1 MNHQED
7 PAIVMARKTLFE
19 GRRQVEE
26 EEKMSRVMKTRCS
39 ECGNKVPM
47 KGLRFDVVD
56 GVRKYVCDE
65 CLGEARPAAVSAV
78 AVVEGP
84 RPARKSC
91 FFCQA
96 DTFHIALDGSFQCSG
111 CGSVFVKGRA

>member
-26 EEKMSRVMKTRCS
+26 EEKMSKIRRIWCSQCS
-39 ECGNKVPM
+39 EKVPM
-47 KGLRFDVVD
+47 KGCHYEVVD
-56 GVRKYVCDE
+56 GEKKYTCDV
-65 CLGEARPAAVSAV
+65 CLGGVRPVATSAV